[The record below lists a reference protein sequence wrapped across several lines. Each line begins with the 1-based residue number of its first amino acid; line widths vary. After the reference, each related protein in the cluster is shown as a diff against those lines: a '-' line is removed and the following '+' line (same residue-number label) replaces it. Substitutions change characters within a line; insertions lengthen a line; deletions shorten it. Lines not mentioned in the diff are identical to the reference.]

1 MKTDESILL
10 SNLKNG
16 DHAAFEKLFEQYS
29 DRLYQFSL
37 KYLKS
42 KEIAEDIVQ
51 EVFLKVWRNR
61 EIMRIDSSLQA
72 YLFKITLNAVRKY
85 FNDLTKTNECKHD
98 LLLDLSKNRKNLDEF
113 PDYQNLLDKLQS
125 FIDNMPERRRVAFV
139 KKKVEGKSLKEIS
152 AEMEITTKAVEYHI
166 TEAMKYLKSQF
177 EELKIQGLIFFH
189 LFLPDPL

>member
-1 MKTDESILL
+1 MKPEESILL

-29 DRLYQFSL
+29 DRLYQFSM

-42 KEIAEDIVQ
+42 KEIAEDVVQ
-51 EVFLKVWRNR
+51 EVFMKVWRNR
-61 EIMRIDSSLQA
+61 EIMRIDSSLQS
-72 YLFKITLNAVRKY
+72 YLFKITLNAVRKH

-98 LLLDLSKNRKNLDEF
+98 LLIDLSENGKTLDEF
-113 PDYQNLLDKLQS
+113 PDYQNLVDKLQS
-125 FIDNMPERRRVAFV
+125 FIDNMPERRRAAFV

-152 AEMEITTKAVEYHI
+152 TEMEITTKAVEYHI

-189 LFLPDPL
+189 LFLPYSL